1 MDKNLL
7 EIDSLSVS
15 IGDKIILQ
23 NLNLGVKKGEIHVIM
38 GRNGKGKSTLFSAI
52 VGNPQYKV
60 AKGRV
65 IFEGDD
71 ITFAKADVRARKG
84 IFLSFQTPVEIPG
97 ITLADFIRSAVNA
110 KTGESRNI
118 FSFRKELREKMKI
131 LHMDESYAD
140 RALNVGFSGGEKKKS
155 EILQLLMLNPKLALL
170 DETDSGLDVDAVK
183 NVSEG
188 INLFRNK
195 ENSIII
201 ITHNEKLLEKLPVD
215 FVHILDD
222 GKVVQTGGKELAS
235 EIVANGYAATE
246 VR

>member
-1 MDKNLL
+1 MNDKLI
-7 EIDSLSVS
+7 EIKSLSVL
-15 IGDKIILQ
+15 IGEKEILQ
-23 NLNLGVKKGEIHVIM
+23 NLNLTVGKGEIHVIM

-52 VGNPQYKV
+52 VGNPLYEIKN
-60 AKGRV
+60 GS
-65 IFEGDD
+65 IMFEGDD
-71 ITFAKADVRARKG
+71 ITSAKADERARKG
-84 IFLSFQTPVEIPG
+84 IFLSFQVPVEIPG

-110 KTGESRNI
+110 KTGETRNI

-170 DETDSGLDVDAVK
+170 DETDSGLDVDAVQ

-188 INLFRNK
+188 INAYRSE

-201 ITHNEKLLEKLPVD
+201 ITHNAKLLEKLPVD
-215 FVHILDD
+215 FVHILDE
-222 GKVVQTGGKELAS
+222 GKIIQTGGRELAN
-235 EIVANGYAATE
+235 EIVANGYAAAE
-246 VR
+246 AL